1 MKAILL
7 FANEDDA
14 LGSRMQVGLDL
25 ARAFEGHLTC
35 FHVTPFGAFISA
47 DPFGG
52 MYVLP
57 GVVEQLGEAEDAHRA
72 RTEAQLGREGI
83 SWDWVQ
89 RDGQSAQMLV
99 DHSRLT
105 DLVVLSLP
113 PAGRRSNGA
122 LSVTADV
129 ALHARSPVLAVP
141 PGTTSLDCSGV
152 AVVAWNGS
160 TEASHALRFALPILR
175 MAAAVHIVT
184 ITQEEAGYPA
194 TDASRYLALHGI
206 TSELHER
213 PHDEEDVADIVLA
226 AATELGASYIVM
238 GAYGHSRIREAVLG
252 GATGDMFDRSHLPL
266 LVAH

>member
-7 FANEDDA
+7 FANEDHA
-14 LGSRMQVGLDL
+14 LGSRLQVGLDL
-25 ARAFEGHLTC
+25 ARAFEGNLTC
-35 FHVTPFGAFISA
+35 FQVTPFDAFIDT

-52 MYVLP
+52 MYALPSVL
-57 GVVEQLGEAEDAHRA
+57 EKIGEAQEAHRE
-72 RTEAQLGREGI
+72 RTESQLGREGI
-83 SWDWVQ
+83 SWDWIQ
-89 RDGQSAQMLV
+89 GDGEPAQMLV
-99 DHSRLT
+99 DHSRLA

-113 PAGRRSNGA
+113 PAGRRPAGH

-141 PGTTSLDCSGV
+141 AESTALDCAGV

-160 TEASHALRFALPILR
+160 TEASHALRFAIPLLR
-175 MAAAVHIVT
+175 LATTVHIVT
-184 ITQEEAGYPA
+184 VTEEDAPYPA

-206 TSELHER
+206 SSELHER
-213 PHDEEDVADIVLA
+213 PHRDEGFAHVMLG
-226 AATELGASYIVM
+226 AATQLGASYIVM

-252 GATGDMFDRSHLPL
+252 GATREMFERSHLPL